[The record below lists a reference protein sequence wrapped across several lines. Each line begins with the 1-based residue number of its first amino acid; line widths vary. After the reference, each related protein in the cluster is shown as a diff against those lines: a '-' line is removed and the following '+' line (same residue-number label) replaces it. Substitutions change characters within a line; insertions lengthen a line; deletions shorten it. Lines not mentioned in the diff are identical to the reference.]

1 MKKIFTTLFAL
12 AALAVQAQYLPNG
25 SFDSWKSLCGSTEA
39 FGTGS
44 MSSPK
49 TGEMRQRPG
58 VEPTDWN
65 GSSINQ
71 KVVMTK
77 SQQLVYNDNNSVK
90 MQNTYVG
97 AMGIGSV
104 APGYI
109 TLGTPWVYA
118 SSTLTDCDGG
128 TYGGVQFTNKPDAI
142 KGRFKREDTT
152 GENSHIIV
160 YMWNGTFVSN
170 VGPTSNPN
178 QARNNVDRAI
188 LGKTTPTSSGT
199 LVAQCQRT
207 FSSTGG
213 EWQEI
218 VVPIEYDNNVS
229 PEMMNVIISGGDYWT
244 RGNMKD
250 GTILYADDVQFVYYS
265 DLSYLSYDGVDYL
278 KSGQTNYTIN
288 KEYDESKL
296 SFAPKGK
303 GATVEKRYDANSKVL
318 TITVKG
324 NDYAA
329 NSSNVHTYTFE
340 FVEDG
345 GVVEPNPE
353 PTPGDVDYTPAFTGT
368 KTKGTRWI
376 KNVVLAS
383 EAYSDEV
390 ANTLVL
396 SNSEQLCYNDYT
408 ATVEMK
414 AAPGETVTLSI
425 NSDDATSWMH
435 AFAYIDADKNGF
447 TASIADGSNW
457 QPAGDLVAYSFY
469 NNDANSDENGWNSV
483 GAAISGDA
491 RSTVDMPAFTV
502 PTEPGIYRVRVKLDW
517 CNIDPAGDR
526 DGKFGDFMD
535 NGGQIVDF
543 MLNVCDPGVVDPNP
557 EPEPEPE
564 PEPTPGEDVD
574 YTPTY
579 TGTRNYAERN
589 IDAFVFTSEEYGEIR
604 YDLTASERIS
614 EYLDL
619 TDAVEF
625 VASPGEQVSVGI
637 VTGGSW
643 VNHYIYIDYDA
654 DGFTASIED
663 GSNWQPAEDLV
674 SYSFYNNG
682 ASSDDS
688 GWNSDGNTISGDYR
702 SHPAIPAFV
711 APTETGVYRLR
722 IKQDWCSIDPDG
734 DSDNNFGGTFSNYGG
749 QIIDV
754 ILKVD
759 YPTGIED
766 VDAEEIVNPAFEGI
780 YDLQGRK
787 IDEVTKTG
795 VYIIDGKKVFIKK

>member
-1 MKKIFTTLFAL
+1 MKKFFTTLFAL
-12 AALAVQAQYLPNG
+12 AALTVQAQYLPNG
-25 SFDSWKSLCGSTEA
+25 SFDSWKSSCGSTEA
-39 FGTGS
+39 FGEGS
-44 MSSPK
+44 STSPK
-49 TGEMRQRPG
+49 GGEMRQRPG

-71 KVVMTK
+71 KVIMEK
-77 SQQLVYNDNNSVK
+77 KQQLVYNDNNSVK
-90 MQNTYVG
+90 MQNVYIGVG
-97 AMGIGSV
+97 KLGSV
-104 APGYI
+104 APGFI
-109 TLGTPWVYA
+109 TFGTPWVYA
-118 SSTLTDCDGG
+118 TSTIANCDGG
-128 TYGGVQFTNKPDAI
+128 TYGGVQFKNKPDAI

-160 YMWNGTFVSN
+160 YMWNGTYVSN
-170 VGPTSNPN
+170 VGNKNSASQP
-178 QARNNVDRAI
+178 RDNVDRAI
-188 LGKTTPTSSGT
+188 FGKTSVTQNGT
-199 LVAQCQRT
+199 LVAKCDYV

-213 EWQEI
+213 DWQEI
-218 VVPIEYDNNVS
+218 VVPIEYDNNIS

-244 RGNMKD
+244 RDNMED

-265 DLSYLSYDGVDYL
+265 DLSYLNYDSVDYL
-278 KSGQTNYTIN
+278 KSGQTSYTIN

-303 GATVEKRYDANSKVL
+303 GATVEKSYNANSKVL

-324 NDYAA
+324 NDYAV

-353 PTPGDVDYTPAFTGT
+353 PTPGEVDYTPAFTGT
-368 KTKGTRWI
+368 KTKGSRWI
-376 KNVVLAS
+376 NSVTLAS
-383 EAYSDEV
+383 AEFAGEA
-390 ANTLVL
+390 
-396 SNSEQLCYNDYT
+396 SNSFAVNNNDILCYNDYT
-408 ATVEMK
+408 ASVEMK

-457 QPAGDLVAYSFY
+457 QPAGDLVTYSFY
-469 NNDANSDENGWNSV
+469 NNDADSDGNGWNSV
-483 GAAISGDA
+483 GTAISGDA

-526 DGKFGDFMD
+526 DGKFGDFMA

-543 MLNVCDPGVVDPNP
+543 MLNVVGDSPV

-564 PEPTPGEDVD
+564 PEPTPDEDVD
-574 YTPTY
+574 YTPTN
-579 TGTRNYAERN
+579 TGTRNYAERD
-589 IDAFVFTSEEYGEIR
+589 IDAVVFTSAQNGEVR
-604 YDLTASERIS
+604 YDLSATERVS

-619 TDAVEF
+619 TDVVEF
-625 VASPGEQVSVGI
+625 VASPGEQVSIGI
-637 VTGGSW
+637 VTDGSW

-654 DGFTASIED
+654 DGFTASIEN
-663 GSNWQPAEDLV
+663 GSNWMPAGDLV
-674 SYSFYNNG
+674 AYSFYNNG
-682 ASSDDS
+682 GSSDNS
-688 GWNSDGNTISGDYR
+688 GWNSEGTAISGDNR

-711 APTETGVYRLR
+711 APTEPGVYRLR
-722 IKQDWCSIDPDG
+722 IKQDWCSIDPAG
-734 DSDNNFGGTFSNYGG
+734 DSDSNFGGTFSNYGG

-754 ILKVD
+754 MLNVTD
-759 YPTGIED
+759 STTGIED
-766 VDAEEIVNPAFEGI
+766 VDTEDVVNPAFEGI

-787 IDEVTKTG
+787 LDEITKTG
-795 VYIIDGKKVFIKK
+795 IYIIDGKKVFIKK